1 MPRKKNIGH
10 ANNIFI
16 IATIS
21 FGHLCH
27 DIYSSFLS
35 PILPLL
41 IDRFALTYTSAGLIS
56 VMLRL
61 PSIFSPLIGALADR
75 INLKYFLILSP
86 SLTAISICLIGSAP
100 NFYVILLL
108 AITAGITAA
117 CFHVPAPVVLKKLA
131 GERVGA
137 AMSAFQ
143 IGGELS
149 RTIGPLLV
157 LWAVS
162 IWGLSGIYHLI
173 PIGILAS
180 FFLYRVLRDVPS
192 SRSSQRRR
200 KLNSSITKTLL
211 HKKLLFISI
220 AGILLCKCFS
230 ASVLGAFLPVYLI
243 DRGES
248 LWFAGMA
255 LSLLQAFAIA
265 GVFITGNLSDKIG
278 CAKLLIILTLAA
290 PLTMLLCVYS
300 HGWLFIASLCMA
312 GLFAFSSTPV
322 IMSLIQ
328 KSGFE
333 FPVIANGIY
342 MTLNFMLSSI
352 IVLIAGKL
360 SDMSGIITTFKYCA
374 VCSFIGIPFALF
386 LTKKHNS
393 DG

>member
-1 MPRKKNIGH
+1 MTRKKNIERG
-10 ANNIFI
+10 NNIFVI
-16 IATIS
+16 VTIS

-86 SLTAISICLIGSAP
+86 SLTAIAICLIGSAP

-131 GERVGA
+131 GKRVGA

-162 IWGLSGIYHLI
+162 
-173 PIGILAS
+173 
-180 FFLYRVLRDVPS
+180 
-192 SRSSQRRR
+192 
-200 KLNSSITKTLL
+200 N
-211 HKKLLFISI
+211 
-220 AGILLCKCFS
+220 
-230 ASVLGAFLPVYLI
+230 
-243 DRGES
+243 
-248 LWFAGMA
+248 
-255 LSLLQAFAIA
+255 
-265 GVFITGNLSDKIG
+265 
-278 CAKLLIILTLAA
+278 
-290 PLTMLLCVYS
+290 
-300 HGWLFIASLCMA
+300 
-312 GLFAFSSTPV
+312 
-322 IMSLIQ
+322 
-328 KSGFE
+328 
-333 FPVIANGIY
+333 
-342 MTLNFMLSSI
+342 
-352 IVLIAGKL
+352 
-360 SDMSGIITTFKYCA
+360 
-374 VCSFIGIPFALF
+374 
-386 LTKKHNS
+386 
-393 DG
+393 